1 EDVADGSLDQLRL
14 TGLPLELIVLA
25 KTIAHWLLTGLP
37 LAVASPL
44 IALLFGLPTGLM
56 GVLVVS
62 LLVGMPTVSLIGSIA
77 AALTVGSRRA
87 GALISVLVLPLC
99 VPVIIFALSASQAW
113 VWGETLRPHL
123 LLLGACFVAAL
134 ALAPLVAAA
143 SLRLA
148 LD

>member
-1 EDVADGSLDQLRL
+1 
-14 TGLPLELIVLA
+14 
-25 KTIAHWLLTGLP
+25 
-37 LAVASPL
+37 
-44 IALLFGLPTGLM
+44 
-56 GVLVVS
+56 
-62 LLVGMPTVSLIGSIA
+62 GSIA